1 MKRKVPRPEL
11 ELKVVRI
18 GNSRGVRLPKEV
30 LARYQIRE
38 AVVLEVRDDGL
49 LLRSKRDGRLSWEET
64 YRACTREREDWRDL
78 EGTLA
83 DGLDEESW

>member
-1 MKRKVPRPEL
+1 MKPKARRTEL

-18 GNSRGVRLPKEV
+18 GNSRGIRLPKNV

-38 AVVLEVRDDGL
+38 AIVLEVRDDGL

-64 YRACTREREDWRDL
+64 YRACARARENWKDL

-83 DGLDEESW
+83 DGLDEEGW